1 MQVLTVVLKN
11 SNLYEEQMEFTEFE
25 KKSRDQLFKAL
36 KSSEG
41 GLSSVEAEQRKKKYG
56 VNKLVFHRKKSPYIM
71 LLEEFKGMFPL
82 LLLCSSILSFFA
94 NLLKPG
100 EGYGLIGL
108 ALLGVVILNAT
119 VSFIQRYKVEQLM
132 QSFLDYIPKE
142 VTLLRDGSRVLLDA
156 KEIVPG
162 DILLVQ
168 EGDKISADGITIF
181 SNQLL
186 VDESILTGESEP
198 VEKTTFQENS
208 DISYEVFSGST
219 VMRGNASV
227 LVLRTGKSTS
237 IGSISELSQTVE
249 RDLTPMQ
256 KELKLF
262 VKKITYLALIIGFM
276 FFVVGFF
283 IGNTFWTNLIFAIGI
298 IVANVPEGLL
308 PTVTLAL
315 TQASVKM
322 GKRNAVIKTIVSVE
336 TLGSTTVICT
346 DKTGTLTRNKL
357 HVEKVY
363 TDFREILVGEPE
375 TFKACATAQTL
386 EEVMALCNE
395 VVSAQYESGKMTFKG
410 DPTEVAMAEYVEQFT
425 GYDKLSGLYD
435 PVGGKPFTPEDKFMY
450 STYKKDDSYYMT
462 IKGAPEV
469 ILDKC
474 SQIQT
479 DGAVRHL
486 TPEERDKLGKTAEAY
501 ADDGLRVLALAYKI
515 VPDLHAEPDD
525 VVFVGFVAMIDPP
538 RQEVPDAV
546 TACKTAGIKII
557 VISGDKTETVRN
569 IARKLGIAQDPL
581 IITGDELA
589 EMSKEQLKKEL
600 NREEIIFART
610 APEQKLKIVDALKD
624 MDHVVAVTGDGV
636 NDAPALKRADIGVSM
651 GLSGTDVAKEA
662 SDIIL
667 LDDNFAT
674 IVKAIQE
681 GRAVYDN
688 IKKFIT
694 YILTS
699 NIPEIV
705 PFIAYVL
712 FAIPL
717 PITVIQILSI
727 DLITD
732 ILPAIGLGN
741 EPPEADIMVRP
752 PRKREERLVSLKT
765 FLRSYGIVGPTEAA
779 MSFIVFFMILL
790 GGGWAYGQR
799 LPDSNPLYMQA
810 AGAFLATI
818 IFSQIGNVNACRTNR
833 QSALR
838 SMTRFNPWITA
849 GIVVEILFIFA
860 IIYIP
865 AFNGFFTTGPLGSQ
879 TWVLICISPFVIF
892 AVEEIRKFLVRR
904 GVTILSA

>member
-1 MQVLTVVLKN
+1 
-11 SNLYEEQMEFTEFE
+11 MEFKEFE
-25 KKSRDQLFKAL
+25 GKTRDDLFTAL
-36 KSSEG
+36 ESSED
-41 GLSSVEAEQRKKKYG
+41 GLTSAEAEKRKEKYG
-56 VNKLVFHRKKSPYIM
+56 INQLVFHRKKSPYIL

-82 LLLCSSILSFFA
+82 LLLVSSILSFFA
-94 NLLKPG
+94 HLLKPG
-100 EGYGLIGL
+100 EGYNLIGA
-108 ALLGVVILNAT
+108 ALLGVVILNAV
-119 VSFIQRYKVEQLM
+119 VSFVQRYKVEQLM

-142 VTLLRDGSRVLLDA
+142 VVLLRDGQRKRLDA
-156 KEIVPG
+156 NEIVPG

-168 EGDKISADGITIF
+168 EGDKISADGIIIS

-198 VEKTTFQENS
+198 VEKVAFKTHEE
-208 DISYEVFSGST
+208 ISCEAFSGST
-219 VMRGNASV
+219 VMRGNATI
-227 LVLRTGKSTS
+227 LVIKTGKATS

-262 VKKITYLALIIGFM
+262 VKKITYLALAIGFV
-276 FFVVGFF
+276 FFVVGFL

-322 GKRNAVIKTIVSVE
+322 GKRNAVVKTIVSVE

-346 DKTGTLTRNKL
+346 DKTGTLTQNKL
-357 HVEKVY
+357 HVDRLY
-363 TDFREILVGEPE
+363 LDFVEVFADEPWE
-375 TFKACATAQTL
+375 FKKTPTGDTL

-395 VVSAQYESGKMTFKG
+395 VVTASDGAGNLIFKG
-410 DPTEVAMAEYVEQFT
+410 DPTEVAMAEFVNKFT
-425 GYDKLSGLYD
+425 GYDILSERYER
-435 PVGGKPFTPEDKFMY
+435 VGGKPFTPEDKYMY
-450 STYKKDDSYYMT
+450 STYKKDDTIYMT
-462 IKGAPEV
+462 VKGASEV
-469 ILDKC
+469 ILEKC
-474 SQIQT
+474 TQVHANEEI
-479 DGAVRHL
+479 RKL
-486 TPEERDKLGKTAEAY
+486 TVSEKKLLVETAERY
-501 ADDGLRVLALAYKI
+501 ANNGLRVLALAYKM
-515 VPDLHAEPDD
+515 VVNPESEANDL
-525 VVFVGFVAMIDPP
+525 VFTGFVAMIDPP
-538 RQEVPDAV
+538 RLEVPDAV
-546 TACKTAGIKII
+546 RACKSAGIKII
-557 VISGDKTETVRN
+557 VISGDKAETVQN
-569 IARKLGIAQDPL
+569 IARQLGIAEEPR
-581 IITGDELA
+581 IIEGDELS
-589 EMSKEQLKKEL
+589 EMSKEQLIEELKKK
-600 NREEIIFART
+600 EIIFART

-624 MDHVVAVTGDGV
+624 MDEVVAVTGDGV

-712 FAIPL
+712 FPIPL
-717 PITVIQILSI
+717 PITVVQILSI

-752 PRKREERLVSLKT
+752 PRRREERLVSLKT
-765 FLRSYGIVGPTEAA
+765 FLRSYGIIGPTEAL
-779 MSFIVFFMILL
+779 MSFIVFFLVL
-790 GGGWAYGQR
+790 YGGGWIWGEELAAT
-799 LPDSNPLYMQA
+799 STLYRQA

-833 QSALR
+833 QSAVR
-838 SMTRFNPWITA
+838 HVFRANPWILA
-849 GIVVEILFIFA
+849 GITVEVLFIFL

-865 AFNGFFTTGPLGSQ
+865 AFHWFFTASPLALKI
-879 TWVLICISPFVIF
+879 WPVIIVAPFVIF
-892 AVEEIRKFLVRR
+892 GVEEIRKFLVRK
-904 GVTILSA
+904 GASILST

>member
-1 MQVLTVVLKN
+1 
-11 SNLYEEQMEFTEFE
+11 MEFEQYEGKTKEE
-25 KKSRDQLFKAL
+25 LFKAL
-36 KSSEG
+36 NSSEK
-41 GLSSVEAEQRKKKYG
+41 GLKSTEAEKRKKKYG
-56 VNKLVFHRKKSPYIM
+56 VNQLVFHRKRSPYVM

-82 LLLCSSILSFFA
+82 LLLVSSFLSFFA
-94 NLLKPG
+94 HLLKPG
-100 EGYGLIGL
+100 EGYNLIGL
-108 ALLGVVILNAT
+108 ALLGVVILNAA
-119 VSFIQRYKVEQLM
+119 VSFAQRYKVEQLM

-142 VTLLRDGSRVLLDA
+142 VTLLRDGRRKILDA

-168 EGDKISADGITIF
+168 EGDKISADGVAII

-198 VEKTTFQENS
+198 VEKVAWGEHEE
-208 DISYEVFSGST
+208 ISGDVFSGST
-219 VMRGNASV
+219 VMRGNATI
-227 LVLRTGKSTS
+227 LVLETGRATK

-256 KELKLF
+256 KELALF
-262 VKKITYLALIIGFM
+262 VKKITYLALAIGFI
-276 FFVVGFF
+276 FFVVGFL

-322 GKRNAVIKTIVSVE
+322 GKRNAVVKTILSVE

-346 DKTGTLTRNKL
+346 DKTGTLTQNKL
-357 HVEKVY
+357 HVDKVY
-363 TDFREILVGEPE
+363 VDFTEILAGDTGAFRKSPS
-375 TFKACATAQTL
+375 APIM

-395 VVSAQYESGKMTFKG
+395 VVTATNEGGELAFKG
-410 DPTEVAMAEYVEQFT
+410 DPTEVAMAEYVDQFT
-425 GYDKLSGLYD
+425 GYDTISYSYES
-435 PVGGKPFTPEDKFMY
+435 VGGKPFTPEDKHMY
-450 STYKKDDSYYMT
+450 SIYKRKDSFYLT
-462 IKGAPEV
+462 SKGAPEV
-469 ILDKC
+469 IIEKC
-474 SQIQT
+474 KYVQAKGEIKELSDDEKDTLI
-479 DGAVRHL
+479 
-486 TPEERDKLGKTAEAY
+486 KTAEHY
-501 ADDGLRVLALAYKI
+501 AEDGLRVLALAYKT
-515 VPDLHAEPDD
+515 VPESTCEATDI
-525 VVFVGFVAMIDPP
+525 VFVGLVAMIDPP
-538 RQEVPDAV
+538 RREVPAAV
-546 TACKTAGIKII
+546 QACKTAGIKII
-557 VISGDKTETVRN
+557 VISGDKAETVRN
-569 IARKLGIAQDPL
+569 IARTLGIAEDPR
-581 IITGDELA
+581 IIDGDTLD
-589 EMSKEQLKKEL
+589 EMSKEDLKKEL
-600 NREEIIFART
+600 EYKEIIFART

-624 MDHVVAVTGDGV
+624 MDEVVAVTGDGV

-712 FAIPL
+712 FPIPL
-717 PITVIQILSI
+717 PITVVQILAI

-741 EPPEADIMVRP
+741 EPGEADIMVRP
-752 PRKREERLVSLKT
+752 PRRREERLVSLKT
-765 FLRSYGIVGPTEAA
+765 FLRSYGIIGPTEALL
-779 MSFIVFFMILL
+779 SFVVFFIILY
-790 GGGWAYGQR
+790 GGGWVWGEN
-799 LPDSNPLYMQA
+799 LPATSTLYMQA

-833 QSALR
+833 QSAVTHLK
-838 SMTRFNPWITA
+838 RFNPWMSA
-849 GIVVEILFIFA
+849 GIIVEVLFIFT
-860 IIYIP
+860 IIYVPI
-865 AFNGFFTTGPLGSQ
+865 FYWFFTTSPLPLKI
-879 TWVLICISPFVIF
+879 WPVIIVAPFIIF
-892 AVEEIRKFLVRR
+892 GVEEVRKFLVRR
-904 GVTILSA
+904 GVNILSA